1 MKVAAMKPSNPLPS
15 LVADSIVL
23 SLHTLSL
30 PLGQDDEPRE
40 EGFSIWSYRF
50 TFDAVFKFDAVFYLE
65 RLISRILAGLILPIV
80 PWGGVEEE
88 EVEDSSFLFQLEG
101 GLEPLATTCREV
113 DGLLLCAG
121 SELVL
126 TSF

>member
-1 MKVAAMKPSNPLPS
+1 MSQEKR
-15 LVADSIVL
+15 DSAFGV
-23 SLHTLSL
+23 
-30 PLGQDDEPRE
+30 
-40 EGFSIWSYRF
+40 YRF

-101 GLEPLATTCREV
+101 GLEPLATTCREA
-113 DGLLLCAG
+113 DGLFLCAG